1 MADQLG
7 SCFVP
12 EERDD
17 GGLSEPAISTAV
29 TPKYQMG
36 KKAAEFLYERMNGY
50 DGPSRHEVLRAQLAI
65 RNSTLK
71 TAAKTLD
78 AIVLDDRNTIYK

>member
-1 MADQLG
+1 
-7 SCFVP
+7 
-12 EERDD
+12 
-17 GGLSEPAISTAV
+17 
-29 TPKYQMG
+29 MG

-50 DGPSRHEVLRAQLAI
+50 DGPSRDEVLRAQLAI

>member
-1 MADQLG
+1 MTGAFRTGDFHRCNAKVSDG
-7 SCFVP
+7 
-12 EERDD
+12 EE
-17 GGLSEPAISTAV
+17 GGGV
-29 TPKYQMG
+29 
-36 KKAAEFLYERMNGY
+36 LYERMNGY
-50 DGPSRHEVLRAQLAI
+50 DGPSRHEVLRAQPAI